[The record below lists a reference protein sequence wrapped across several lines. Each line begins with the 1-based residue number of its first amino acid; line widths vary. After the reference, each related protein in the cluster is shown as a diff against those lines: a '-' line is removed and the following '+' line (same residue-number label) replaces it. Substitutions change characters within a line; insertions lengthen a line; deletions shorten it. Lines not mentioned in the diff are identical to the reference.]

1 MANIQN
7 INKDWFYV
15 GANNRRLKLFE
26 NIYPIPRGVSYN
38 SYVLLDDK
46 TVLMDT
52 CDASVQKEFLEN
64 VHAALN
70 GRALDYLVIQHMEP
84 DHCALIAEVL
94 KNYPTVQL
102 VCNAKTLTMIQQFFN
117 LDATDRTLLVK
128 EGDTLDTGHHTLS
141 FIMAPMVHWPE
152 VMMTYDMTDKILFS
166 ADAFGSFNAI
176 DGNLFADEVDYEREW
191 LPDNRRYY
199 ANIVGKYGAP
209 VQAVLKK
216 ASALDIQTICPLHGL
231 IWRKDLGWLLEK
243 YQKWSTYTPEEKGIV
258 IAYASI
264 YGNTEKVANLLAFKL
279 AQRGVKNI
287 RVYDVSATHPSW
299 IVSEAF
305 RVSHLVFVCSSYN
318 AGIFPPM
325 ETALLDI
332 KAHALCNRTVALIEN
347 GSWAPCAKAQMKTIL
362 ETLKDITFIGN
373 GISIRSAMKPEQEKE
388 LDAMADELVRSLK
401 EQK

>member
-1 MANIQN
+1 MANIRK
-7 INKDWFYV
+7 INNDWIYV

-52 CDASVQKEFLEN
+52 CDAAVQGEFLNN
-64 VHAALN
+64 VATALN
-70 GRALDYLVIQHMEP
+70 GRTLDYLIVQHMEP
-84 DHCALIAEVL
+84 DHCALIAEIL
-94 KNYPTVQL
+94 KTYPQVQL
-102 VCNAKTLTMIQQFFN
+102 VGNAKTLTMIGQFFD
-117 LDATDRTLLVK
+117 LDLTDKALIVK
-128 EGDTLDTGHHTLS
+128 EGDTIETGHHTLS

-152 VMMTYDMTDKILFS
+152 VMMTYDITDKILFS

-191 LPDNRRYY
+191 LPDSRRYY

-209 VQAVLKK
+209 VQTVLKK

-231 IWRKDLGWLLEK
+231 IWRKNLAWLLDK
-243 YQKWSTYTPEEKGIV
+243 YQKWSTYEPEEKAVV

-264 YGNTEKVANLLAFKL
+264 YGHTEKVANLLASKL
-279 AQRGVKNI
+279 SERGVQNI

-299 IVSEAF
+299 IVSETF
-305 RVSHLVFVCSSYN
+305 RASHLVFASVSYN

-325 ETALLDI
+325 ERALLDI

-347 GSWAPCAKAQMKTIL
+347 GSWALCAKNQMKAIL
-362 ETLKDITFIGN
+362 ETLKGITFVGE
-373 GISIRSAMKPEQEKE
+373 GISIRSAIKPDQEKE
-388 LDAMADELVRSLK
+388 LDLMADELAKGLK
-401 EQK
+401 S

>member
-1 MANIQN
+1 MAIQN
-7 INKDWFYV
+7 ITKDWIYV

-38 SYVLLDDK
+38 SYVLIDDK

-52 CDASVQKEFLEN
+52 CDASVQSEFLAN
-64 VHAALN
+64 VKNALN
-70 GRALDYLVIQHMEP
+70 GRTLDYLVVQHMEP
-84 DHCALIAEVL
+84 DHCALIAEIL
-94 KNYPTVQL
+94 KIYPNVQL
-102 VCNAKTLTMIQQFFN
+102 VCNAKTITMIGQFFD
-117 LDATDRTLLVK
+117 LDITDKALLVK
-128 EGDTLDTGHHTLS
+128 EGDSIETGHHTLS

-152 VMMTYDMTDKILFS
+152 VMMTYDATDKIFFS

-191 LPDNRRYY
+191 LADNRRYY

-216 ASALDIQTICPLHGL
+216 ASALDIQMICPLHGL
-231 IWRKDLGWLLEK
+231 IWRKDLGWLLDK
-243 YQKWSTYTPEEKGIV
+243 YQKWSTYTPEEKGVV
-258 IAYASI
+258 IAFASI
-264 YGNTEKVANLLAFKL
+264 YGHTEAVANLLASKL
-279 AQRGVKNI
+279 SERGVRNI

-305 RVSHLVFVCSSYN
+305 RVGCLVFASSSYN

-347 GSWAPCAKAQMKTIL
+347 GSWALCAKAQMKAIL
-362 ETLKDITFIGN
+362 ETLKGITFIGE

-388 LDAMADELVRSLK
+388 LDLMADELVKSLK
-401 EQK
+401 NQ